1 MKAVGCKR
9 LDRDKDDLRP
19 LCQSHLKHLL
29 GDSFRFLLIQQ
40 YDYGIS
46 SDDTKYSALVAN
58 LDAET
63 LSYVSD
69 IVLSPPNSDK
79 YHTLS
84 QRLITQFSDSET
96 QKIKKLLTDLQ
107 LGDEKPSHLFRKM
120 KELSNGQLQ
129 DDFLQSLW
137 LQRMPPHI
145 QTVLSASSEP
155 LDKLA
160 IIADKVSEVVGS
172 SSTICAATTVPPPS
186 QSSSCSVQPT
196 MDSLARQIQELSLQV
211 AELTRERN
219 SSRHQRY
226 SSDRRRSHS
235 RSRSVNRGSGICYYH
250 RRYKEQARKCV
261 SPCAFV
267 QKRVSYVIAG
277 MAEPSKHT
285 SRLFLLDR
293 KSGQKFLI
301 DSGSEICVI
310 PPSPTMNKSP
320 QSNFSL
326 FAANNTKIPA
336 YGMVCKELNLGLRRP
351 FIWTFIIADVSSPII
366 GADFLKHFNLLID
379 LKKKRL
385 VDVETSLFT
394 SCVFSNIVQPSIL
407 TLDANISFKN
417 ILSEYP
423 DLSNPL
429 ISKSASHGTVHHIIT
444 TGPPV
449 TARPRRLHPKL
460 YDAVKVEF
468 EFLLA
473 QGIIKPSKSPWSSPL
488 HVVPKSDSTVR
499 PVGDYRQLNSVTEF
513 DSYPMPYLNDFAHA
527 LHGKKIF
534 SKIDIFKAFHQI
546 PIAECDI
553 PKTAV
558 TTPWRLYEY
567 THLCFGLV
575 NAPQTFMRFMH
586 EVLRGLPFCFVYLD
600 DILCYSE
607 NAEEHR
613 SHLRNIFQRLSSYGL
628 KLNISKCVFGV
639 TELIFL
645 GHLITPDG
653 IKPLPEKVQAVLDY
667 KQPETVGSLRKFL
680 GLLNFYRRFLPK
692 AAEQQ
697 YLLSEFLK
705 GSKGKDSKPL
715 NWSSEAIAAFQRCK
729 QALADAALLAHL
741 SPSAPLALHVD
752 ASDYAIGGALHQVV
766 DSELRPLAFFS
777 RKLTSS
783 EKSYSAYDRELLAI
797 YSAIRH
803 FRYMLEARDFT
814 VFTDHKP
821 LTYAFRQ
828 KRSDNIAAD
837 VLSRVSAIT
846 FPSQID
852 YDCIAE
858 TQQTD
863 QELHTLIASGTSLEL
878 KKVTFPNS
886 STEIMCD
893 LSTGTARPYIPKQHR
908 QDVFSAMHNLSHPG
922 IRRSVHL
929 MKQRFVWPSISSDVA
944 KWARHC
950 LACQKSKIHR
960 HTRSPLSSFQEPSQ
974 RFDHVH
980 LDLIGPL
987 PPSNGYTYCLT
998 MIDRF
1003 SKWPEAQPLKDITAE
1018 TVAFF
1023 SSWVSRFGTPAI
1035 LTTDRGRQFESSLF
1049 KALSKLLGVQ
1059 KCRTTGY
1066 HPQVNGMIEEL
1077 HRPLKSAIKC
1087 HATERWTEVLP
1098 IILLGLRASL
1108 NEDILCTPAEL
1119 VFGTTIR
1126 LPGEMFDSSKP
1137 DDDVNFVSKL
1147 KSHTQSLHPK
1157 PPKHHGKRPVF
1168 IHPGLLE
1175 ATHVFLRRDML
1186 PRPLQQPYDGPFKVL
1201 QRKDKVFF
1209 LDINGKRVSVSIDRC
1224 KPAFFL
1230 NTEDLQLPQTKNET
1244 PATVEPNAT
1253 ASTPATV
1260 ESDPTASTPTQ
1271 PSTRSGR
1278 KVHLPTRYR

>member
-1 MKAVGCKR
+1 MTCETVEVARIALR
-9 LDRDKDDLRP
+9 LPPFWKSNVRLWIAQCDHAFTF
-19 LCQSHLKHLL
+19 S
-29 GDSFRFLLIQQ
+29 
-40 YDYGIS
+40 GIS

-84 QRLITQFSDSET
+84 QRLITQFSNSET
-96 QKIKKLLTDLQ
+96 QKIKKLLTDLH
-107 LGDEKPSHLFRKM
+107 LGDEKPSHLLRKM

-186 QSSSCSVQPT
+186 QSSSCSAQPT

-250 RRYKEQARKCV
+250 CRYKEQARKCV

-267 QKRVSYVIAG
+267 QK
-277 MAEPSKHT
+277 T
-285 SRLFLLDR
+285 NSR
-293 KSGQKFLI
+293 
-301 DSGSEICVI
+301 SEICVI

-326 FAANNTKIPA
+326 FAANNTKITV
-336 YGMVCKELNLGLRRP
+336 YGMVRKELNLGLRRP

-379 LKKKRL
+379 LKKK
-385 VDVETSLFT
+385 
-394 SCVFSNIVQPSIL
+394 
-407 TLDANISFKN
+407 
-417 ILSEYP
+417 
-423 DLSNPL
+423 SNPSL

-473 QGIIKPSKSPWSSPL
+473 QGIIRPSKSPWSSL

-527 LHGKKIF
+527 LHGKRIF

-558 TTPWRLYEY
+558 TTPW
-567 THLCFGLV
+567 
-575 NAPQTFMRFMH
+575 
-586 EVLRGLPFCFVYLD
+586 
-600 DILCYSE
+600 E

-613 SHLRNIFQRLSSYGL
+613 SHLRTIFQRLSSYGL

-645 GHLITPDG
+645 GHRITPDG
-653 IKPLPEKVQAVLDY
+653 IKPLPDKVQAVLDY

-705 GSKGKDSKPL
+705 GSKGKKDSKPL
-715 NWSSEAIAAFQRCK
+715 NWSSEAITAFQRCK
-729 QALADAALLAHL
+729 QALADAALLAHP

-766 DSELRPLAFFS
+766 DSELQPLAFFS

-783 EKSYSAYDRELLAI
+783 DRELFAI

-828 KRSDNIAAD
+828 KSDKCSPRQIRQLDFISQFTTNIVHIPGSDNIAAD

-1003 SKWPEAQPLKDITAE
+1003 FEMA
-1018 TVAFF
+1018 
-1023 SSWVSRFGTPAI
+1023 
-1035 LTTDRGRQFESSLF
+1035 RGPTS
-1049 KALSKLLGVQ
+1049 
-1059 KCRTTGY
+1059 
-1066 HPQVNGMIEEL
+1066 
-1077 HRPLKSAIKC
+1077 
-1087 HATERWTEVLP
+1087 
-1098 IILLGLRASL
+1098 
-1108 NEDILCTPAEL
+1108 
-1119 VFGTTIR
+1119 
-1126 LPGEMFDSSKP
+1126 
-1137 DDDVNFVSKL
+1137 
-1147 KSHTQSLHPK
+1147 
-1157 PPKHHGKRPVF
+1157 
-1168 IHPGLLE
+1168 
-1175 ATHVFLRRDML
+1175 
-1186 PRPLQQPYDGPFKVL
+1186 
-1201 QRKDKVFF
+1201 QRH
-1209 LDINGKRVSVSIDRC
+1209 NC
-1224 KPAFFL
+1224 
-1230 NTEDLQLPQTKNET
+1230 
-1244 PATVEPNAT
+1244 
-1253 ASTPATV
+1253 
-1260 ESDPTASTPTQ
+1260 
-1271 PSTRSGR
+1271 
-1278 KVHLPTRYR
+1278 

>member
-1 MKAVGCKR
+1 
-9 LDRDKDDLRP
+9 
-19 LCQSHLKHLL
+19 
-29 GDSFRFLLIQQ
+29 
-40 YDYGIS
+40 
-46 SDDTKYSALVAN
+46 
-58 LDAET
+58 
-63 LSYVSD
+63 
-69 IVLSPPNSDK
+69 
-79 YHTLS
+79 
-84 QRLITQFSDSET
+84 
-96 QKIKKLLTDLQ
+96 
-107 LGDEKPSHLFRKM
+107 
-120 KELSNGQLQ
+120 
-129 DDFLQSLW
+129 
-137 LQRMPPHI
+137 
-145 QTVLSASSEP
+145 
-155 LDKLA
+155 
-160 IIADKVSEVVGS
+160 
-172 SSTICAATTVPPPS
+172 
-186 QSSSCSVQPT
+186 
-196 MDSLARQIQELSLQV
+196 
-211 AELTRERN
+211 
-219 SSRHQRY
+219 
-226 SSDRRRSHS
+226 
-235 RSRSVNRGSGICYYH
+235 
-250 RRYKEQARKCV
+250 
-261 SPCAFV
+261 
-267 QKRVSYVIAG
+267 
-277 MAEPSKHT
+277 MAEPSQHT

-310 PPSPTMNKSP
+310 PPSPTLNKSP

-336 YGMVCKELNLGLRRP
+336 YGMVRKELNLGLRRP

-379 LKKKRL
+379 LKKK
-385 VDVETSLFT
+385 
-394 SCVFSNIVQPSIL
+394 
-407 TLDANISFKN
+407 
-417 ILSEYP
+417 
-423 DLSNPL
+423 SNPSL

-473 QGIIKPSKSPWSSPL
+473 QGIIRPSKSPWRSPL

-499 PVGDYRQLNSVTEF
+499 PAGDYRQLNSVTEF

-558 TTPWRLYEY
+558 TTPW
-567 THLCFGLV
+567 
-575 NAPQTFMRFMH
+575 
-586 EVLRGLPFCFVYLD
+586 
-600 DILCYSE
+600 E

-613 SHLRNIFQRLSSYGL
+613 SHLRTIFQRLSSYGL

-653 IKPLPEKVQAVLDY
+653 IKPLPDKVQAVLDY

-705 GSKGKDSKPL
+705 GSKGKKDSKPL
-715 NWSSEAIAAFQRCK
+715 KWSSEAITAFQRCK
-729 QALADAALLAHL
+729 QALADAALLAHP

-752 ASDYAIGGALHQVV
+752 ASDYAIGGALLQVV
-766 DSELRPLAFFS
+766 DSELQPLAFFS

-803 FRYMLEARDFT
+803 FRQKSDKCSPRQIRQLDFISQ
-814 VFTDHKP
+814 FTTNIVHIP
-821 LTYAFRQ
+821 G
-828 KRSDNIAAD
+828 SDNIAAD

-908 QDVFSAMHNLSHPG
+908 QDVFSDMHNLSHPG

-929 MKQRFVWPSISSDVA
+929 MKQRFVWPSISSDVT

-1003 SKWPEAQPLKDITAE
+1003 S
-1018 TVAFF
+1018 
-1023 SSWVSRFGTPAI
+1023 
-1035 LTTDRGRQFESSLF
+1035 
-1049 KALSKLLGVQ
+1049 
-1059 KCRTTGY
+1059 
-1066 HPQVNGMIEEL
+1066 NGNNYL
-1077 HRPLKSAIKC
+1077 
-1087 HATERWTEVLP
+1087 
-1098 IILLGLRASL
+1098 
-1108 NEDILCTPAEL
+1108 
-1119 VFGTTIR
+1119 
-1126 LPGEMFDSSKP
+1126 
-1137 DDDVNFVSKL
+1137 
-1147 KSHTQSLHPK
+1147 
-1157 PPKHHGKRPVF
+1157 
-1168 IHPGLLE
+1168 
-1175 ATHVFLRRDML
+1175 
-1186 PRPLQQPYDGPFKVL
+1186 
-1201 QRKDKVFF
+1201 
-1209 LDINGKRVSVSIDRC
+1209 
-1224 KPAFFL
+1224 
-1230 NTEDLQLPQTKNET
+1230 
-1244 PATVEPNAT
+1244 
-1253 ASTPATV
+1253 
-1260 ESDPTASTPTQ
+1260 
-1271 PSTRSGR
+1271 
-1278 KVHLPTRYR
+1278 

>member
-1 MKAVGCKR
+1 
-9 LDRDKDDLRP
+9 
-19 LCQSHLKHLL
+19 
-29 GDSFRFLLIQQ
+29 
-40 YDYGIS
+40 
-46 SDDTKYSALVAN
+46 
-58 LDAET
+58 
-63 LSYVSD
+63 
-69 IVLSPPNSDK
+69 
-79 YHTLS
+79 
-84 QRLITQFSDSET
+84 
-96 QKIKKLLTDLQ
+96 
-107 LGDEKPSHLFRKM
+107 M

-145 QTVLSASSEP
+145 QTVLSASSES

-160 IIADKVSEVVGS
+160 IIADKVSEVVGA
-172 SSTICAATTVPPPS
+172 SSTICAAKTVPPPS
-186 QSSSCSVQPT
+186 QSSSCNAQPT
-196 MDSLARQIQELSLQV
+196 MDSLARQIQELSLQL

-267 QKRVSYVIAG
+267 QK
-277 MAEPSKHT
+277 T
-285 SRLFLLDR
+285 N
-293 KSGQKFLI
+293 
-301 DSGSEICVI
+301 SGSEICVI

-336 YGMVCKELNLGLRRP
+336 YG
-351 FIWTFIIADVSSPII
+351 II
-366 GADFLKHFNLLID
+366 
-379 LKKKRL
+379 R
-385 VDVETSLFT
+385 
-394 SCVFSNIVQPSIL
+394 
-407 TLDANISFKN
+407 
-417 ILSEYP
+417 
-423 DLSNPL
+423 
-429 ISKSASHGTVHHIIT
+429 
-444 TGPPV
+444 
-449 TARPRRLHPKL
+449 
-460 YDAVKVEF
+460 
-468 EFLLA
+468 
-473 QGIIKPSKSPWSSPL
+473 PSKSPWSSPL

-534 SKIDIFKAFHQI
+534 SKIDILKAFHQI

-558 TTPWRLYEY
+558 TTPWGLYEY

-613 SHLRNIFQRLSSYGL
+613 SHLRTIFQRLSSYGL

-653 IKPLPEKVQAVLDY
+653 IKPLPDKVQAVLDY
-667 KQPETVGSLRKFL
+667 KQQETVGSLRKFL

-705 GSKGKDSKPL
+705 GSKGKKNSKPL
-715 NWSSEAIAAFQRCK
+715 NWSSEAITAFQRCK
-729 QALADAALLAHL
+729 QALADAALLAHP

-766 DSELRPLAFFS
+766 DS
-777 RKLTSS
+777 K
-783 EKSYSAYDRELLAI
+783 
-797 YSAIRH
+797 
-803 FRYMLEARDFT
+803 
-814 VFTDHKP
+814 
-821 LTYAFRQ
+821 
-828 KRSDNIAAD
+828 
-837 VLSRVSAIT
+837 
-846 FPSQID
+846 
-852 YDCIAE
+852 
-858 TQQTD
+858 
-863 QELHTLIASGTSLEL
+863 
-878 KKVTFPNS
+878 
-886 STEIMCD
+886 
-893 LSTGTARPYIPKQHR
+893 
-908 QDVFSAMHNLSHPG
+908 
-922 IRRSVHL
+922 
-929 MKQRFVWPSISSDVA
+929 
-944 KWARHC
+944 
-950 LACQKSKIHR
+950 
-960 HTRSPLSSFQEPSQ
+960 RSPLSSFQEPSQ

-1018 TVAFF
+1018 TVAEAFF

-1066 HPQVNGMIEEL
+1066 HPQANGMIEEL

-1108 NEDILCTPAEL
+1108 KEDILCTPAEL
-1119 VFGTTIR
+1119 VFGP
-1126 LPGEMFDSSKP
+1126 LFDCQG
-1137 DDDVNFVSKL
+1137 DV
-1147 KSHTQSLHPK
+1147 
-1157 PPKHHGKRPVF
+1157 
-1168 IHPGLLE
+1168 
-1175 ATHVFLRRDML
+1175 
-1186 PRPLQQPYDGPFKVL
+1186 
-1201 QRKDKVFF
+1201 
-1209 LDINGKRVSVSIDRC
+1209 
-1224 KPAFFL
+1224 
-1230 NTEDLQLPQTKNET
+1230 
-1244 PATVEPNAT
+1244 
-1253 ASTPATV
+1253 
-1260 ESDPTASTPTQ
+1260 
-1271 PSTRSGR
+1271 
-1278 KVHLPTRYR
+1278 

>member
-1 MKAVGCKR
+1 MTSETVEVARIALR
-9 LDRDKDDLRP
+9 LPPFWKSNVRLWIAQCDHAFTF
-19 LCQSHLKHLL
+19 S
-29 GDSFRFLLIQQ
+29 
-40 YDYGIS
+40 GIS

-63 LSYVSD
+63 LSYVLE

-107 LGDEKPSHLFRKM
+107 LGDKKPSHLLRKM

-160 IIADKVSEVVGS
+160 IIADKVSEVVGV
-172 SSTICAATTVPPPS
+172 SSTICAAKTVPPPS
-186 QSSSCSVQPT
+186 QSSSCSAHPT

-261 SPCAFV
+261 SPCVFV
-267 QKRVSYVIAG
+267 QKKRVSSVIAG

-336 YGMVCKELNLGLRRP
+336 YG
-351 FIWTFIIADVSSPII
+351 II
-366 GADFLKHFNLLID
+366 
-379 LKKKRL
+379 R
-385 VDVETSLFT
+385 
-394 SCVFSNIVQPSIL
+394 
-407 TLDANISFKN
+407 
-417 ILSEYP
+417 
-423 DLSNPL
+423 
-429 ISKSASHGTVHHIIT
+429 
-444 TGPPV
+444 
-449 TARPRRLHPKL
+449 
-460 YDAVKVEF
+460 
-468 EFLLA
+468 
-473 QGIIKPSKSPWSSPL
+473 PSKSPWSSPL

-499 PVGDYRQLNSVTEF
+499 PVGDYRQLNSVTE
-513 DSYPMPYLNDFAHA
+513 
-527 LHGKKIF
+527 
-534 SKIDIFKAFHQI
+534 
-546 PIAECDI
+546 
-553 PKTAV
+553 
-558 TTPWRLYEY
+558 
-567 THLCFGLV
+567 
-575 NAPQTFMRFMH
+575 
-586 EVLRGLPFCFVYLD
+586 
-600 DILCYSE
+600 
-607 NAEEHR
+607 
-613 SHLRNIFQRLSSYGL
+613 
-628 KLNISKCVFGV
+628 
-639 TELIFL
+639 
-645 GHLITPDG
+645 
-653 IKPLPEKVQAVLDY
+653 
-667 KQPETVGSLRKFL
+667 
-680 GLLNFYRRFLPK
+680 RFLPK

-705 GSKGKDSKPL
+705 GSKGKKDSKPL
-715 NWSSEAIAAFQRCK
+715 NWSSEAITAFQRCK
-729 QALADAALLAHL
+729 QALADAALLAHPA
-741 SPSAPLALHVD
+741 PSAPLALHVD

-766 DSELRPLAFFS
+766 DSELQPLAFFS

-783 EKSYSAYDRELLAI
+783 EKSYSAYDRELLAT

-828 KRSDNIAAD
+828 KVTRSDNIAAD

-863 QELHTLIASGTSLEL
+863 QELHTLIASGNSLEL

-1003 SKWPEAQPLKDITAE
+1003 RNGQRPN
-1018 TVAFF
+1018 
-1023 SSWVSRFGTPAI
+1023 
-1035 LTTDRGRQFESSLF
+1035 
-1049 KALSKLLGVQ
+1049 LSK
-1059 KCRTTGY
+1059 T
-1066 HPQVNGMIEEL
+1066 
-1077 HRPLKSAIKC
+1077 
-1087 HATERWTEVLP
+1087 
-1098 IILLGLRASL
+1098 
-1108 NEDILCTPAEL
+1108 
-1119 VFGTTIR
+1119 
-1126 LPGEMFDSSKP
+1126 
-1137 DDDVNFVSKL
+1137 
-1147 KSHTQSLHPK
+1147 
-1157 PPKHHGKRPVF
+1157 
-1168 IHPGLLE
+1168 
-1175 ATHVFLRRDML
+1175 
-1186 PRPLQQPYDGPFKVL
+1186 
-1201 QRKDKVFF
+1201 
-1209 LDINGKRVSVSIDRC
+1209 
-1224 KPAFFL
+1224 
-1230 NTEDLQLPQTKNET
+1230 
-1244 PATVEPNAT
+1244 
-1253 ASTPATV
+1253 
-1260 ESDPTASTPTQ
+1260 
-1271 PSTRSGR
+1271 
-1278 KVHLPTRYR
+1278 

>member
-1 MKAVGCKR
+1 
-9 LDRDKDDLRP
+9 
-19 LCQSHLKHLL
+19 
-29 GDSFRFLLIQQ
+29 
-40 YDYGIS
+40 
-46 SDDTKYSALVAN
+46 
-58 LDAET
+58 
-63 LSYVSD
+63 
-69 IVLSPPNSDK
+69 
-79 YHTLS
+79 
-84 QRLITQFSDSET
+84 
-96 QKIKKLLTDLQ
+96 
-107 LGDEKPSHLFRKM
+107 
-120 KELSNGQLQ
+120 
-129 DDFLQSLW
+129 
-137 LQRMPPHI
+137 
-145 QTVLSASSEP
+145 
-155 LDKLA
+155 
-160 IIADKVSEVVGS
+160 
-172 SSTICAATTVPPPS
+172 
-186 QSSSCSVQPT
+186 
-196 MDSLARQIQELSLQV
+196 
-211 AELTRERN
+211 
-219 SSRHQRY
+219 
-226 SSDRRRSHS
+226 
-235 RSRSVNRGSGICYYH
+235 
-250 RRYKEQARKCV
+250 
-261 SPCAFV
+261 
-267 QKRVSYVIAG
+267 

-336 YGMVCKELNLGLRRP
+336 YGMVRKELNLGLRRP

-385 VDVETSLFT
+385 VEVETSLFT

-407 TLDANISFKN
+407 TVDANISFKN

-423 DLSNPL
+423 DLSNPSL

-460 YDAVKVEF
+460 YHAVKVEF

-473 QGIIKPSKSPWSSPL
+473 RGIIRPSKSPWGSPL

-558 TTPWRLYEY
+558 TTPWGLYEY

-613 SHLRNIFQRLSSYGL
+613 SHLRTIFQRLSSYGL

-653 IKPLPEKVQAVLDY
+653 IKPLPDKVQAVLDY
-667 KQPETVGSLRKFL
+667 KQPET
-680 GLLNFYRRFLPK
+680 
-692 AAEQQ
+692 
-697 YLLSEFLK
+697 
-705 GSKGKDSKPL
+705 
-715 NWSSEAIAAFQRCK
+715 RCK
-729 QALADAALLAHL
+729 QALADAALLAHP
-741 SPSAPLALHVD
+741 SPSSPLALHVD

-766 DSELRPLAFFS
+766 DSELQPLAFFS

-828 KRSDNIAAD
+828 KSDKCSPRQIRQLDFISQFTTNIVHIPGSDNIAAD

-852 YDCIAE
+852 CDCIAE

-878 KKVTFPNS
+878 KKGN
-886 STEIMCD
+886 
-893 LSTGTARPYIPKQHR
+893 
-908 QDVFSAMHNLSHPG
+908 FS
-922 IRRSVHL
+922 
-929 MKQRFVWPSISSDVA
+929 QFV
-944 KWARHC
+944 
-950 LACQKSKIHR
+950 
-960 HTRSPLSSFQEPSQ
+960 
-974 RFDHVH
+974 
-980 LDLIGPL
+980 
-987 PPSNGYTYCLT
+987 Y
-998 MIDRF
+998 
-1003 SKWPEAQPLKDITAE
+1003 
-1018 TVAFF
+1018 
-1023 SSWVSRFGTPAI
+1023 
-1035 LTTDRGRQFESSLF
+1035 
-1049 KALSKLLGVQ
+1049 
-1059 KCRTTGY
+1059 
-1066 HPQVNGMIEEL
+1066 
-1077 HRPLKSAIKC
+1077 
-1087 HATERWTEVLP
+1087 
-1098 IILLGLRASL
+1098 
-1108 NEDILCTPAEL
+1108 
-1119 VFGTTIR
+1119 
-1126 LPGEMFDSSKP
+1126 
-1137 DDDVNFVSKL
+1137 
-1147 KSHTQSLHPK
+1147 
-1157 PPKHHGKRPVF
+1157 
-1168 IHPGLLE
+1168 
-1175 ATHVFLRRDML
+1175 
-1186 PRPLQQPYDGPFKVL
+1186 
-1201 QRKDKVFF
+1201 
-1209 LDINGKRVSVSIDRC
+1209 
-1224 KPAFFL
+1224 
-1230 NTEDLQLPQTKNET
+1230 
-1244 PATVEPNAT
+1244 
-1253 ASTPATV
+1253 
-1260 ESDPTASTPTQ
+1260 
-1271 PSTRSGR
+1271 
-1278 KVHLPTRYR
+1278 

>member
-1 MKAVGCKR
+1 
-9 LDRDKDDLRP
+9 
-19 LCQSHLKHLL
+19 
-29 GDSFRFLLIQQ
+29 
-40 YDYGIS
+40 
-46 SDDTKYSALVAN
+46 
-58 LDAET
+58 
-63 LSYVSD
+63 
-69 IVLSPPNSDK
+69 
-79 YHTLS
+79 
-84 QRLITQFSDSET
+84 
-96 QKIKKLLTDLQ
+96 
-107 LGDEKPSHLFRKM
+107 
-120 KELSNGQLQ
+120 
-129 DDFLQSLW
+129 
-137 LQRMPPHI
+137 MPPHI

-226 SSDRRRSHS
+226 NSDRQRSHS

-267 QKRVSYVIAG
+267 QK
-277 MAEPSKHT
+277 T
-285 SRLFLLDR
+285 N
-293 KSGQKFLI
+293 
-301 DSGSEICVI
+301 SGSEICVI

-336 YGMVCKELNLGLRRP
+336 YGMVRKELNLGLRRP
-351 FIWTFIIADVSSPII
+351 FIWTFINADVSSPII

-379 LKKKRL
+379 LKKK
-385 VDVETSLFT
+385 
-394 SCVFSNIVQPSIL
+394 
-407 TLDANISFKN
+407 
-417 ILSEYP
+417 
-423 DLSNPL
+423 DLSNPSL

-473 QGIIKPSKSPWSSPL
+473 QGIIRPSKSPWSSPL

-558 TTPWRLYEY
+558 TTPW
-567 THLCFGLV
+567 
-575 NAPQTFMRFMH
+575 
-586 EVLRGLPFCFVYLD
+586 
-600 DILCYSE
+600 E

-613 SHLRNIFQRLSSYGL
+613 SHLRTIFQRLSSYGL

-653 IKPLPEKVQAVLDY
+653 IKPLPDKVQAVLDY

-705 GSKGKDSKPL
+705 GSKGKKDSKPL
-715 NWSSEAIAAFQRCK
+715 NWSSEAITAFQRCK
-729 QALADAALLAHL
+729 QALADAALLAHP

-766 DSELRPLAFFS
+766 DSELQPLAFFS

-828 KRSDNIAAD
+828 KHKCSPRQIRQLDFISQFTTNIVHIPGSDNIAAD

-846 FPSQID
+846 FPSQIV

-908 QDVFSAMHNLSHPG
+908 QDVFSAIHNLSHPG

-950 LACQKSKIHR
+950 LACQKIQN
-960 HTRSPLSSFQEPSQ
+960 SSS
-974 RFDHVH
+974 
-980 LDLIGPL
+980 
-987 PPSNGYTYCLT
+987 Y
-998 MIDRF
+998 
-1003 SKWPEAQPLKDITAE
+1003 
-1018 TVAFF
+1018 
-1023 SSWVSRFGTPAI
+1023 
-1035 LTTDRGRQFESSLF
+1035 
-1049 KALSKLLGVQ
+1049 
-1059 KCRTTGY
+1059 
-1066 HPQVNGMIEEL
+1066 
-1077 HRPLKSAIKC
+1077 
-1087 HATERWTEVLP
+1087 
-1098 IILLGLRASL
+1098 
-1108 NEDILCTPAEL
+1108 
-1119 VFGTTIR
+1119 
-1126 LPGEMFDSSKP
+1126 
-1137 DDDVNFVSKL
+1137 
-1147 KSHTQSLHPK
+1147 
-1157 PPKHHGKRPVF
+1157 
-1168 IHPGLLE
+1168 
-1175 ATHVFLRRDML
+1175 
-1186 PRPLQQPYDGPFKVL
+1186 
-1201 QRKDKVFF
+1201 
-1209 LDINGKRVSVSIDRC
+1209 
-1224 KPAFFL
+1224 
-1230 NTEDLQLPQTKNET
+1230 
-1244 PATVEPNAT
+1244 
-1253 ASTPATV
+1253 
-1260 ESDPTASTPTQ
+1260 
-1271 PSTRSGR
+1271 
-1278 KVHLPTRYR
+1278 

>member
-1 MKAVGCKR
+1 
-9 LDRDKDDLRP
+9 
-19 LCQSHLKHLL
+19 
-29 GDSFRFLLIQQ
+29 
-40 YDYGIS
+40 
-46 SDDTKYSALVAN
+46 
-58 LDAET
+58 
-63 LSYVSD
+63 
-69 IVLSPPNSDK
+69 
-79 YHTLS
+79 
-84 QRLITQFSDSET
+84 
-96 QKIKKLLTDLQ
+96 
-107 LGDEKPSHLFRKM
+107 
-120 KELSNGQLQ
+120 
-129 DDFLQSLW
+129 
-137 LQRMPPHI
+137 
-145 QTVLSASSEP
+145 
-155 LDKLA
+155 
-160 IIADKVSEVVGS
+160 
-172 SSTICAATTVPPPS
+172 
-186 QSSSCSVQPT
+186 
-196 MDSLARQIQELSLQV
+196 
-211 AELTRERN
+211 
-219 SSRHQRY
+219 
-226 SSDRRRSHS
+226 
-235 RSRSVNRGSGICYYH
+235 
-250 RRYKEQARKCV
+250 
-261 SPCAFV
+261 
-267 QKRVSYVIAG
+267 
-277 MAEPSKHT
+277 MAEPSQHT

-326 FAANNTKIPA
+326 FAVNNTKIPA
-336 YGMVCKELNLGLRRP
+336 YGMVRKKLNLGLRRP

-385 VDVETSLFT
+385 
-394 SCVFSNIVQPSIL
+394 
-407 TLDANISFKN
+407 
-417 ILSEYP
+417 
-423 DLSNPL
+423 
-429 ISKSASHGTVHHIIT
+429 
-444 TGPPV
+444 
-449 TARPRRLHPKL
+449 HPKL

-473 QGIIKPSKSPWSSPL
+473 QGIIRPSKSPWSSPL

-499 PVGDYRQLNSVTEF
+499 PVGDYRQLNSVSEF

-527 LHGKKIF
+527 LH
-534 SKIDIFKAFHQI
+534 
-546 PIAECDI
+546 AESDI

-558 TTPWRLYEY
+558 TTPWGLYEY
-567 THLCFGLV
+567 THLCFGVV

-586 EVLRGLPFCFVYLD
+586 EVLPFCFVYLD
-600 DILCYSE
+600 GILCYSE

-613 SHLRNIFQRLSSYGL
+613 SHLRTIFQRLSSYGL

-639 TELIFL
+639 TGLIFL

-653 IKPLPEKVQAVLDY
+653 IKPLPDKVQEVLDY
-667 KQPETVGSLRKFL
+667 KQPKTVGSLRKFL
-680 GLLNFYRRFLPK
+680 GLLIFYRRFLPK

-705 GSKGKDSKPL
+705 GSKGKKDSKPL
-715 NWSSEAIAAFQRCK
+715 NWSSEAITAFQRCK
-729 QALADAALLAHL
+729 QALADAALLAHP
-741 SPSAPLALHVD
+741 SPSALLALHVD

-766 DSELRPLAFFS
+766 DSELQPMAFFFPENLLHLKS
-777 RKLTSS
+777 LTVPTTVNSLLSTRLSDTFGICWKLEISQCLLTTSPS
-783 EKSYSAYDRELLAI
+783 LMLLGKKVTSVLHGRSVSWI
-797 YSAIRH
+797 SSLSSPQILYTFQDLTILLLMFS
-803 FRYMLEARDFT
+803 L
-814 VFTDHKP
+814 VF
-821 LTYAFRQ
+821 LQ
-828 KRSDNIAAD
+828 S
-837 VLSRVSAIT
+837 
-846 FPSQID
+846 PSQVKC
-852 YDCIAE
+852 CIAE

-878 KKVTFPNS
+878 KKVTFPNW

-893 LSTGTARPYIPKQHR
+893 LSTGTARPYIPKQHH

-922 IRRSVHL
+922 IRGSVHL
-929 MKQRFVWPSISSDVA
+929 MKQSFVWPSISSDVA

-950 LACQKSKIHR
+950 LACQKSQIHR

-998 MIDRF
+998 ILDRF

-1018 TVAFF
+1018 TVAEAFF

-1035 LTTDRGRQFESSLF
+1035 LTTDWGRQFESSLF

-1066 HPQVNGMIEEL
+1066 HPQANGMIEEL

-1108 NEDILCTPAEL
+1108 KEDILCTPAEL

-1137 DDDVNFVSKL
+1137 DDDVVNFVSKL
-1147 KSHTQSLHPK
+1147 RSHMQSRHPK
-1157 PPKHHGKRPVF
+1157 PPKHHDKRPVF

-1175 ATHVFLRRDML
+1175 ATHVFLRRNML
-1186 PRPLQQPYDGPFKVL
+1186 CRPLQQPYDGPFKVL

-1209 LDINGKRVSVSIDRC
+1209 LDINGKR
-1224 KPAFFL
+1224 
-1230 NTEDLQLPQTKNET
+1230 NET

-1253 ASTPATV
+1253 APTPATV
-1260 ESDPTASTPTQ
+1260 EHDPTASTPTQ

>member
-1 MKAVGCKR
+1 M
-9 LDRDKDDLRP
+9 
-19 LCQSHLKHLL
+19 
-29 GDSFRFLLIQQ
+29 
-40 YDYGIS
+40 
-46 SDDTKYSALVAN
+46 TKF
-58 LDAET
+58 
-63 LSYVSD
+63 
-69 IVLSPPNSDK
+69 K
-79 YHTLS
+79 
-84 QRLITQFSDSET
+84 QFLIT
-96 QKIKKLLTDLQ
+96 
-107 LGDEKPSHLFRKM
+107 
-120 KELSNGQLQ
+120 N
-129 DDFLQSLW
+129 
-137 LQRMPPHI
+137 
-145 QTVLSASSEP
+145 
-155 LDKLA
+155 
-160 IIADKVSEVVGS
+160 
-172 SSTICAATTVPPPS
+172 
-186 QSSSCSVQPT
+186 
-196 MDSLARQIQELSLQV
+196 
-211 AELTRERN
+211 
-219 SSRHQRY
+219 
-226 SSDRRRSHS
+226 
-235 RSRSVNRGSGICYYH
+235 
-250 RRYKEQARKCV
+250 
-261 SPCAFV
+261 
-267 QKRVSYVIAG
+267 
-277 MAEPSKHT
+277 
-285 SRLFLLDR
+285 
-293 KSGQKFLI
+293 
-301 DSGSEICVI
+301 
-310 PPSPTMNKSP
+310 
-320 QSNFSL
+320 
-326 FAANNTKIPA
+326 
-336 YGMVCKELNLGLRRP
+336 
-351 FIWTFIIADVSSPII
+351 
-366 GADFLKHFNLLID
+366 
-379 LKKKRL
+379 
-385 VDVETSLFT
+385 
-394 SCVFSNIVQPSIL
+394 
-407 TLDANISFKN
+407 
-417 ILSEYP
+417 
-423 DLSNPL
+423 
-429 ISKSASHGTVHHIIT
+429 
-444 TGPPV
+444 
-449 TARPRRLHPKL
+449 
-460 YDAVKVEF
+460 
-468 EFLLA
+468 
-473 QGIIKPSKSPWSSPL
+473 
-488 HVVPKSDSTVR
+488 
-499 PVGDYRQLNSVTEF
+499 
-513 DSYPMPYLNDFAHA
+513 
-527 LHGKKIF
+527 
-534 SKIDIFKAFHQI
+534 
-546 PIAECDI
+546 
-553 PKTAV
+553 
-558 TTPWRLYEY
+558 
-567 THLCFGLV
+567 
-575 NAPQTFMRFMH
+575 
-586 EVLRGLPFCFVYLD
+586 
-600 DILCYSE
+600 
-607 NAEEHR
+607 
-613 SHLRNIFQRLSSYGL
+613 
-628 KLNISKCVFGV
+628 
-639 TELIFL
+639 
-645 GHLITPDG
+645 
-653 IKPLPEKVQAVLDY
+653 
-667 KQPETVGSLRKFL
+667 TVGSLRKFL

-705 GSKGKDSKPL
+705 GSKGKKDSKPL
-715 NWSSEAIAAFQRCK
+715 NWSSEAITAFQRCK
-729 QALADAALLAHL
+729 QALADAALLAHP

-752 ASDYAIGGALHQVV
+752 ASDYAIGGSLHQNV
-766 DSELRPLAFFS
+766 DSELQPLAFFS

-797 YSAIRH
+797 YLAIRH
-803 FRYMLEARDFT
+803 FRYMLEASDFT

-821 LTYAFRQ
+821 PAYAFRQ
-828 KRSDNIAAD
+828 KSDKCSPRQIRQLDFISEFTTNIVHIPGSDNIAAD

-1018 TVAFF
+1018 AFF

-1035 LTTDRGRQFESSLF
+1035 LTTDRGRQFECSLF

-1066 HPQVNGMIEEL
+1066 HPQANGMIEEL

-1108 NEDILCTPAEL
+1108 KEVILCTPAKL

-1137 DDDVNFVSKL
+1137 DDDVVNFVSKL
-1147 KSHTQSLHPK
+1147 KSRMQSLHPK

-1186 PRPLQQPYDGPFKVL
+1186 RRPLQQPYDGPFKVL

-1209 LDINGKRVSVSIDRC
+1209 LDINGKRVSISIDRC

-1244 PATVEPNAT
+1244 PATVEPSA
-1253 ASTPATV
+1253 TPATV
-1260 ESDPTASTPTQ
+1260 EHDPIASTPTQ

>member
-1 MKAVGCKR
+1 
-9 LDRDKDDLRP
+9 
-19 LCQSHLKHLL
+19 
-29 GDSFRFLLIQQ
+29 
-40 YDYGIS
+40 
-46 SDDTKYSALVAN
+46 
-58 LDAET
+58 
-63 LSYVSD
+63 
-69 IVLSPPNSDK
+69 
-79 YHTLS
+79 
-84 QRLITQFSDSET
+84 
-96 QKIKKLLTDLQ
+96 
-107 LGDEKPSHLFRKM
+107 
-120 KELSNGQLQ
+120 
-129 DDFLQSLW
+129 
-137 LQRMPPHI
+137 
-145 QTVLSASSEP
+145 
-155 LDKLA
+155 
-160 IIADKVSEVVGS
+160 
-172 SSTICAATTVPPPS
+172 
-186 QSSSCSVQPT
+186 
-196 MDSLARQIQELSLQV
+196 
-211 AELTRERN
+211 
-219 SSRHQRY
+219 
-226 SSDRRRSHS
+226 
-235 RSRSVNRGSGICYYH
+235 
-250 RRYKEQARKCV
+250 
-261 SPCAFV
+261 
-267 QKRVSYVIAG
+267 
-277 MAEPSKHT
+277 MAEPSQHT

-336 YGMVCKELNLGLRRP
+336 YGMVRKELNLGLRRP
-351 FIWTFIIADVSSPII
+351 FIWTFITADVSSPII

-394 SCVFSNIVQPSIL
+394 PCVFSNIVQPSIL
-407 TLDANISFKN
+407 TTF
-417 ILSEYP
+417 
-423 DLSNPL
+423 
-429 ISKSASHGTVHHIIT
+429 
-444 TGPPV
+444 
-449 TARPRRLHPKL
+449 
-460 YDAVKVEF
+460 
-468 EFLLA
+468 
-473 QGIIKPSKSPWSSPL
+473 QSPWSSPL

-513 DSYPMPYLNDFAHA
+513 DSYPMRYLNDFAHA
-527 LHGKKIF
+527 LHGKRIF

-558 TTPWRLYEY
+558 TTPWGLYEY
-567 THLCFGLV
+567 THLCFGLL

-586 EVLRGLPFCFVYLD
+586 EVLRELPFCFVYLD
-600 DILCYSE
+600 DILCYSK

-613 SHLRNIFQRLSSYGL
+613 SHLRTIFQRLSSYGL

-639 TELIFL
+639 AELIFL
-645 GHLITPDG
+645 GHLITSDG
-653 IKPLPEKVQAVLDY
+653 IKPLPDKVQAVLDY

-705 GSKGKDSKPL
+705 GSK
-715 NWSSEAIAAFQRCK
+715 
-729 QALADAALLAHL
+729 ALADAAFLAHP

-766 DSELRPLAFFS
+766 DSELQPLAFFS

-828 KRSDNIAAD
+828 KSDKCSPRQIRQLDFISQFTTNIVHIPGSDNIAAD

-863 QELHTLIASGTSLEL
+863 QELHTLIASGNFLGSQ
-878 KKVTFPNS
+878 K
-886 STEIMCD
+886 
-893 LSTGTARPYIPKQHR
+893 
-908 QDVFSAMHNLSHPG
+908 
-922 IRRSVHL
+922 
-929 MKQRFVWPSISSDVA
+929 DVA

-960 HTRSPLSSFQEPSQ
+960 HTRSHLSSFQEPSQ

-987 PPSNGYTYCLT
+987 LPSNGYTYCLT

-1018 TVAFF
+1018 TVAEAFF

-1066 HPQVNGMIEEL
+1066 HPQANGMIEEL

-1108 NEDILCTPAEL
+1108 KEDILCTPAEL

-1137 DDDVNFVSKL
+1137 DDDVVNFVSKL
-1147 KSHTQSLHPK
+1147 KSHMQSLHPK

-1186 PRPLQQPYDGPFKVL
+1186 RRPLQQPYAGPFKVL

-1244 PATVEPNAT
+1244 PATVEPNAI
-1253 ASTPATV
+1253 APTPSTV
-1260 ESDPTASTPTQ
+1260 EHDPTASTPTQ